1 MVIKDSVIYLIGEL
15 LSKSVPFLLLP
26 YLSHKLGSEGYG
38 VLSYYQTYLAL
49 FVIII
54 GLSQEGAV
62 ARYFYFYGKRAL
74 NNIVNTGYI
83 YTSFIGGV
91 IIVICYILNSE
102 ILIYVA
108 VSAIFQSFINVQLV
122 IRQCYRN
129 AISYVAIQLSLALS
143 LGVFTVLFLEFS
155 DSFLVKKYIL
165 ALVSSYILVW
175 IISYIIYSKQILKRK
190 YICSRY
196 KLYFKYLLTFGFPLI
211 FHQTSLFLKG
221 QLDRLFIYHQFNEFD
236 LGLYSMGFQISFV
249 FSVLVHSLSKATLP
263 YFYEGLKIKNINIK
277 RIQKWVIISLLF
289 IPIPSFIV
297 YFIPKEFFSWLLG
310 PDFYNVKYYI
320 SLFLI
325 TNSLSVPYLLLVNYL
340 FYYAQNKLISCTS
353 IFSTIIY
360 ILVLVIVLQ
369 LNDIEYIPYSGIAG
383 AIANILLL
391 YFITAK
397 LGIEK

>member
-15 LSKSVPFLLLP
+15 LSKLVPFLLLP

-38 VLSYYQTYLAL
+38 LLSYYQTYLAL

-289 IPIPSFIV
+289 IPLPSFIV

-391 YFITAK
+391 YFITAR
-397 LGIEK
+397 LGMEK